1 MGKDDDIPFERLAEL
16 NKLIHEPARL
26 SILTALSSCGQA
38 DFTFLR
44 RLTGLTKG
52 NLSSHLSR
60 LEEAG
65 LVEVGKHFE
74 DKTPVTTVQLSEE
87 GRRTI
92 ARYWD
97 ELQALREE
105 ANQWPPDDSGGE
117 T

>member
-1 MGKDDDIPFERLAEL
+1 MSKPDDVPFERLAEL
-16 NKLIHEPARL
+16 DKLIHEPARL
-26 SILTALSSCGQA
+26 SILTALSSCGEA

-65 LVEVGKHFE
+65 MVNVEKKFE
-74 DKTPVTTVQLSEE
+74 DKTPVTTARLSEN

-97 ELQALREE
+97 ELQALREK
-105 ANQWPPDDSGGE
+105 ADQWDADEDD
-117 T
+117 